1 MRRPRDIPWA
11 ELALDALE
19 ADKRRRFGLAWA
31 SRMQQEHL
39 AVGAFAL
46 LTSELAEDGCEPTVL
61 EMMARAASDEVRHA
75 EMCRRVATLALGDG
89 AAEIAPLC
97 RGVPRVP
104 RYAGAPRT
112 VRVLYHVVEMC
123 CLNETFTGVYLTE
136 MRKRATNPAA
146 RAVVESLLEDEI
158 GHGRAGWAYLA
169 TRKGDPAL
177 EALARELPTLVRR
190 SMSAVSR
197 AASAHAEAD
206 DPELEAFGWLGG
218 AAAAEIYER
227 TLADVI
233 VPGFESLGIEP
244 RVRAPNT

>member
-1 MRRPRDIPWA
+1 MR
-11 ELALDALE
+11 
-19 ADKRRRFGLAWA
+19 
-31 SRMQQEHL
+31 QEHL

-75 EMCRRVATLALGDG
+75 QICRRVATIALGEG
-89 AAEIAPLC
+89 AADIDPLC
-97 RGVPRVP
+97 RGLPRVP

-112 VRVLYHVVEMC
+112 MRVLYHVVEMC
-123 CLNETFTGVYLTE
+123 CLNETFTGVYLSE
-136 MRKRATNPAA
+136 MLHRATNPAG

-177 EALARELPTLVRR
+177 AALEQELPALVRR
-190 SMSAVSR
+190 SMTAVSR

-206 DPELEAFGWLGG
+206 DGELEAFGWLGG
-218 AAAAEIYER
+218 AAATAIYER

-233 VPGFESLGIEP
+233 VPGFESLGISA
-244 RVRAPNT
+244 RACAQGL